1 MRSPSQ
7 RLSVSSVVP
16 GLLLVFGLLAV
27 VLALPGVAVAAE
39 PSAPQVRDAIQFRED
54 FGFRSDR
61 AYVRRTFDDP
71 DFSDTTWG
79 VPLDAVELAD
89 LQQRQEARSLMGDAI
104 GYATNQPDTGGLYI
118 DQRHHGW
125 PVFLFTGDIEAHRSA
140 IDARLPDSVQFTIRK
155 VTRSWAGLLAMQDA
169 IDAHRRELA
178 KAGVTLVSTGPDT
191 IHNTLEVGVLAN
203 LGHAR
208 QILAR
213 YGDGIVVVLEQPSQ
227 LDSGL
232 PPTDAIEA
240 RSTDTRG
247 VPSVSIV
254 ALSFGLFGG
263 CLFAVRGRRRNRQRE
278 PVVPND

>member
-125 PVFLFTGDIEAHRSA
+125 PVFLFTGDIEAHRS
-140 IDARLPDSVQFTIRK
+140 
-155 VTRSWAGLLAMQDA
+155 GLLAMQDA